1 VSDFTSDSY
10 RHTADDAE
18 LNSAA
23 VSGTREIPAWAVSL
37 AVHVVVLLLLSNI
50 IYVTAGPDAD
60 NLISSVVDE
69 LDERDYKFD
78 PVADMVGNASEANTL
93 TSSKAASKV
102 MNQNQQEEILRELEE
117 ENLEVEAPPINEV
130 MQPPSAD
137 LTSVVE
143 TTGAS
148 EKTGGVEGS
157 IDRMTYEVINSLKE
171 RETLVVWLFD
181 ESGSLASR
189 RSEIAD
195 RFENIYGQLDSLK
208 AERNSPLKTAIVGF
222 GKDIHFYTPEP
233 IADIGKAV
241 NLVRGIKDDDSGKEM
256 AFTAVGQVVNK
267 WMKKFR
273 FTARN
278 KHNCMIVLVTDERG
292 DDFEHLETVAAMCS
306 KTGFRVYCIGN
317 SSPFGRE
324 KGYVRYKYSDG
335 YEVDVPVDQGP
346 ESVRMEVLDLPYWG
360 ARGVDSGR
368 ISSGL
373 GPYALTRLCA
383 ETGGLYLI
391 AQDSRGKQFDVALMK
406 DYLPDY
412 RPMRFY
418 EKDVSGNSTKMALLR
433 AAEGTRLTR
442 VRAPL
447 TRFRADTDNALR
459 IEATEAQ
466 KSVAILG
473 QRVTEIVTQ
482 LEAGEKERDKL
493 KEPRW
498 QAAYDLAMGRA
509 LALQARAIGYNMM
522 LAQMKVAPKT
532 FEKEGNNTWTMVAS
546 GEVQTGPM
554 IRKIVA
560 RATEYLSRVVDDHQG
575 TPWAYLAELEL
586 ERQMGWAWRE
596 SNTNYSETGR
606 MNGNND
612 PKKGVL
618 FLEEVDPETG
628 KKKLVPRPK
637 PPSL

>member
-1 VSDFTSDSY
+1 MSDFTSDSY
-10 RHTADDAE
+10 RNISDDAE
-18 LNSAA
+18 LASAS

-37 AVHVVVLLLLSNI
+37 AVHIVVLLMLRSI
-50 IYVTAGPDAD
+50 IYVAAGPETD
-60 NLISSVVDE
+60 NLITSVVDE
-69 LDERDYKFD
+69 FDERDYKFD
-78 PVADMVGNASEANTL
+78 VTVADLVGNASEANTL
-93 TSSKAASKV
+93 TSSQAAAQV
-102 MNQNQQEEILRELEE
+102 MNQNQQDQIKRELEE
-117 ENLEVEAPPINEV
+117 DLLEIEAPPINEV
-130 MQPPSAD
+130 MQPPAAD

-143 TTGAS
+143 TTGTS

-181 ESGSLASR
+181 ESGSLAIR
-189 RSEIAD
+189 RNEIAD

-222 GKDIHFYTPEP
+222 GEGVHFYTPEP
-233 IADIGKAV
+233 ISDISKAV
-241 NLVRGIKDDDSGKEM
+241 NLVRGIKNDDSGKEM
-256 AFTAVGQVVNK
+256 AFTAVGQIVNK
-267 WMKKFR
+267 WKKFR
-273 FTARN
+273 SARN
-278 KHNCMIVLVTDERG
+278 KHNCMIVVVTDERG
-292 DDFEHLETVAAMCS
+292 DDFQHLESVAAMCS

-360 ARGVDSGR
+360 SRGVDSGR

-391 AQDSRGKQFDVALMK
+391 AQDSRGKQFDVTLMK
-406 DYLPDY
+406 EYLPDY

-418 EKDVSGNSTKMALLR
+418 EQDVTRNATKMALLS

-442 VRAPL
+442 VRAPI
-447 TRFRADTDNALR
+447 TRFRADTDNAVR
-459 IEATEAQ
+459 VEATEAQ

-482 LEAGEKERDKL
+482 LEAGEKDRDKL
-493 KEPRW
+493 KQPRW

-522 LAQMKVAPKT
+522 LAQMKVAPKS
-532 FEKEGNNTWTMVAS
+532 FEKEDNNTWTMKAS
-546 GEVQTGPM
+546 GEIQTGPK

-560 RATEYLSRVVDDHQG
+560 RSTEYLSRVVDDHQG

-586 ERQMGWAWRE
+586 ERQMGWAWQE
-596 SNTNYSETGR
+596 SYTNYAKTGR
-606 MNGNND
+606 MNGNNE
-612 PKKGVL
+612 PEKGVL
-618 FLEEVDPETG
+618 FLEEVDPKTG

>member
-10 RHTADDAE
+10 RHTTDDAT
-18 LNSAA
+18 SAS

-37 AVHVVVLLLLSNI
+37 AVHVVVLLGLSRI
-50 IYVTAGPDAD
+50 IYITAGPETD
-60 NLISSVVDE
+60 NLITSVVDE
-69 LDERDYKFD
+69 FDDRDYKFD
-78 PVADMVGNASEANTL
+78 VTVQDMVGNASEVNTL
-93 TSSKAASKV
+93 TSSQAAAKV
-102 MNQNQQEEILRELEE
+102 MNQNQQDQIKRELEE
-117 ENLEVEAPPINEV
+117 ELLEVEAPPINELT
-130 MQPPSAD
+130 QPSAAD

-143 TTGAS
+143 TTGTS

-157 IDRMTYEVINSLKE
+157 IDRMTFEVINSLKE

-181 ESGSLASR
+181 ESGSLAVR
-189 RSEIAD
+189 RNEIAD

-222 GKDIHFYTPEP
+222 GEGIHFYTPEP

-256 AFTAVGQVVNK
+256 AFTAVGQIVNK
-267 WMKKFR
+267 WKRFR
-273 FTARN
+273 SSRD
-278 KHNCMIVLVTDERG
+278 KHNCMIVIVTDERG
-292 DDFEHLETVAAMCS
+292 DDFQHLESVAAMCS

-324 KGYVRYKYSDG
+324 KGFVRYKYSDG

-360 ARGVDSGR
+360 ARGIDSGR

-391 AQDSRGKQFDVALMK
+391 AQDSRGKQFDVTLMK
-406 DYLPDY
+406 EYQPDY

-418 EKDVSGNSTKMALLR
+418 EQDVTKSAAKMALLR

-442 VRAPL
+442 VNAPA
-447 TRFRADTDNALR
+447 TRFRADTDNAIR
-459 IEATEAQ
+459 MEATAAQ
-466 KSVAILG
+466 ERVVLLEH
-473 QRVTEIVTQ
+473 RVTEIVTQ
-482 LEAGEKERDKL
+482 LESGEKDRENL
-493 KEPRW
+493 KGPRW

-509 LALQARAIGYNMM
+509 LALQARAMGYNLM

-532 FEKEGNNTWTMVAS
+532 FEKEGNNTWTMAAS
-546 GEVQTGPM
+546 GEVQTGPV

-586 ERQMGWAWRE
+586 ERQMGWAWQE
-596 SNTNYSETGR
+596 SYTNYAETGQ
-606 MNGNND
+606 MNGNNE

-618 FLEEVDPETG
+618 FLEEVDPKTG
-628 KKKLVPRPK
+628 KKKLVPRPM
-637 PPSL
+637 PPAL

>member
-1 VSDFTSDSY
+1 MSDFTSDSY

-37 AVHVVVLLLLSNI
+37 VVHVVVLLLLSNI
-50 IYVTAGPDAD
+50 IYVTAGPDTD

-78 PVADMVGNASEANTL
+78 VTVADMVGNASEANTL
-93 TSSKAASKV
+93 TSSQAASQV
-102 MNQNQQEEILRELEE
+102 LNQNQQEEIKRELEE
-117 ENLEVEAPPINEV
+117 ELLEIEAPPINDV

-143 TTGAS
+143 TTGTS
-148 EKTGGVEGS
+148 EKAGGVEGS

-181 ESGSLASR
+181 ESGSLAIR
-189 RSEIAD
+189 RNEIAD

-233 IADIGKAV
+233 ISDIGKAV

-267 WMKKFR
+267 WKKFR
-273 FTARN
+273 SARN

-292 DDFEHLETVAAMCS
+292 DDFEHIETVAAMCS

-324 KGYVRYKYSDG
+324 KGYVRYKYTDG
-335 YEVDVPVDQGP
+335 FEVDVPVDQGP

-360 ARGVDSGR
+360 ARGVDNGR

-412 RPMRFY
+412 RPMKFY
-418 EKDVSGNSTKMALLR
+418 EKDVAGNPTKMALLR
-433 AAEGTRLTR
+433 AAEGTRMTR

-459 IEATEAQ
+459 VEATEAQ

-482 LEAGEKERDKL
+482 LEAGEKERDQL
-493 KEPRW
+493 KGPRW

-575 TPWAYLAELEL
+575 TPWAYLAELDL
-586 ERQMGWAWRE
+586 ERQMGWGWRE
-596 SNTNYSETGR
+596 SYTNYAASGQ
-606 MNGNND
+606 MNGNAE
-612 PKKGVL
+612 PKKGVE
-618 FLEEVDPETG
+618 FLEEVDPKTG
-628 KKKLVPRPK
+628 KKKLIRRPP

>member
-117 ENLEVEAPPINEV
+117 DNLEVEAPPINEV

-143 TTGAS
+143 TTGTS

>member
-10 RHTADDAE
+10 RQSADEAVP
-18 LNSAA
+18 NAA
-23 VSGTREIPAWAVSL
+23 TVSGTREIPAWAISL
-37 AVHVVVLLLLSNI
+37 AVHIVVLLMLRSI
-50 IYVTAGPDAD
+50 IYVATGPETD
-60 NLISSVVDE
+60 NLITSVVDE
-69 LDERDYKFD
+69 FDERDYKFD
-78 PVADMVGNASEANTL
+78 VTVQDMVGNSSEANTL
-93 TSSKAASKV
+93 TSSQAAAQV
-102 MNQNQQEEILRELEE
+102 VNQNQQDQIKRELEE
-117 ENLEVEAPPINEV
+117 DILEIEAPPINEIT
-130 MQPPSAD
+130 QPPAAD

-143 TTGAS
+143 TTGTS

-181 ESGSLASR
+181 ESGSLAIR
-189 RSEIAD
+189 RNEIAD

-222 GKDIHFYTPEP
+222 GQDIHFYTPEP
-233 IADIGKAV
+233 ITDIGKAV

-256 AFTAVGQVVNK
+256 AFSAVGQVVNK
-267 WMKKFR
+267 WKRFR
-273 FTARN
+273 SARD

-292 DDFEHLETVAAMCS
+292 DDFEHLEAVAAMCS

-324 KGYVRYKYSDG
+324 KGYVRYQYSDG
-335 YEVDVPVDQGP
+335 YEVDVSVDQGP

-406 DYLPDY
+406 EYLPDY

-418 EKDVSGNSTKMALLR
+418 EQDVTRSATKMALLT
-433 AAEGTRLTR
+433 AAEGTRLSR
-442 VRAPL
+442 VSAP
-447 TRFRADTDNALR
+447 TIRFRADTDNVLR
-459 IEATEAQ
+459 TEATEAQ
-466 KSVAILG
+466 KAAAILG

-482 LEAGEKERDKL
+482 LEAGEKDRDKL

-509 LALQARAIGYNMM
+509 LALQARAMGYNLM
-522 LAQMKVAPKT
+522 LAQMKVAPKAY
-532 FEKEGNNTWTMVAS
+532 EKEGDNTWTMIAS
-546 GEVQTGPM
+546 AEIQTGPM
-554 IRKIVA
+554 IRKIVT

-586 ERQMGWAWRE
+586 ERQMGWAWEE
-596 SNTNYSETGR
+596 SYVNYAETGQ
-606 MNGNND
+606 MNGNNE
-612 PKKGVL
+612 PKKGVQ
-618 FLEEVDPETG
+618 FLEEVDPKTG

>member
-1 VSDFTSDSY
+1 MSDFTSDSY
-10 RHTADDAE
+10 RHTTDDAV
-18 LNSAA
+18 SAS

-37 AVHVVVLLLLSNI
+37 AVHVVVLLGLSRI
-50 IYVTAGPDAD
+50 IYITAGPETD
-60 NLISSVVDE
+60 NLITSVVDE

-78 PVADMVGNASEANTL
+78 VTVQDLVGNASEANTL
-93 TSSKAASKV
+93 TSSQAAAQV
-102 MNQNQQEEILRELEE
+102 VNQNQQDQIKRELEE
-117 ENLEVEAPPINEV
+117 DLLEIEAPPINEV
-130 MQPPSAD
+130 TQPPAAD

-143 TTGAS
+143 TTGTS

-181 ESGSLASR
+181 ESGSLAIR
-189 RSEIAD
+189 RNEIAD

-222 GKDIHFYTPEP
+222 GEGVHFYTPEP
-233 IADIGKAV
+233 ISDIGKAV

-256 AFTAVGQVVNK
+256 AFTAVGQIVNK
-267 WMKKFR
+267 WGKKFR
-273 FTARN
+273 TSRN

-292 DDFEHLETVAAMCS
+292 DDYQHLESVAAMCS

-360 ARGVDSGR
+360 ARGIDSGR

-406 DYLPDY
+406 EYLPDY

-418 EKDVSGNSTKMALLR
+418 EQDVTKNAAKMALLR

-442 VRAPL
+442 VSAPT
-447 TRFRADTDNALR
+447 TRFKADTDNAIRLA
-459 IEATEAQ
+459 ATEAQ
-466 KSVAILG
+466 ERVVLLG
-473 QRVTEIVTQ
+473 HRVTEIVNQ
-482 LEAGEKERDKL
+482 LEVGEKDREKL

-509 LALQARAIGYNMM
+509 LALQARAMGYNLM
-522 LAQMKVAPKT
+522 LAQMKVAPKA
-532 FEKEGNNTWTMVAS
+532 FEKEGNNTWTIAAS
-546 GEVQTGPM
+546 GEVQTGPI

-586 ERQMGWAWRE
+586 ERQMGWAWKE
-596 SNTNYSETGR
+596 SYTNYAATGR
-606 MNGNND
+606 MNGNNE
-612 PKKGVL
+612 PQKGVL
-618 FLEEVDPETG
+618 FLEEVDPKTG

>member
-1 VSDFTSDSY
+1 
-10 RHTADDAE
+10 
-18 LNSAA
+18 
-23 VSGTREIPAWAVSL
+23 
-37 AVHVVVLLLLSNI
+37 
-50 IYVTAGPDAD
+50 
-60 NLISSVVDE
+60 
-69 LDERDYKFD
+69 
-78 PVADMVGNASEANTL
+78 
-93 TSSKAASKV
+93 
-102 MNQNQQEEILRELEE
+102 
-117 ENLEVEAPPINEV
+117 
-130 MQPPSAD
+130 
-137 LTSVVE
+137 
-143 TTGAS
+143 
-148 EKTGGVEGS
+148 
-157 IDRMTYEVINSLKE
+157 MTYEVINSLKE

-267 WMKKFR
+267 WKKKFR

>member
-1 VSDFTSDSY
+1 MSNFTSDSY
-10 RHTADDAE
+10 RNTTDDAG
-18 LNSAA
+18 LSSAS

-37 AVHVVVLLLLSNI
+37 AVHVVVLLMLRSI
-50 IYVTAGPDAD
+50 IYVTAGPETD
-60 NLISSVVDE
+60 NLITSVVDE
-69 LDERDYKFD
+69 LDQRDYKFD
-78 PVADMVGNASEANTL
+78 VTVQDLVGNASEANTL
-93 TSSKAASKV
+93 TSSQAAAQV
-102 MNQNQQEEILRELEE
+102 MNQNQQDQIKRELEE
-117 ENLEVEAPPINEV
+117 DLLVVEAPPLNEV
-130 MQPPSAD
+130 MQPPSAE

-143 TTGAS
+143 TTGTS

-181 ESGSLASR
+181 ESGSLAIR
-189 RSEIAD
+189 RNEIAD

-222 GKDIHFYTPEP
+222 GEGVNFYTPEP
-233 IADIGKAV
+233 ITDIAKAV

-267 WMKKFR
+267 WKRFR
-273 FTARN
+273 SARD

-292 DDFEHLETVAAMCS
+292 DDFALLETVAAMCS

-324 KGYVRYKYSDG
+324 KGYVTYKYSDG

-346 ESVRMEVLDLPYWG
+346 ESVQMEVLDLPFWG

-391 AQDSRGKQFDVALMK
+391 AQDSRGKQFDVSLMK
-406 DYLPDY
+406 EYLPDY
-412 RPMRFY
+412 RPSRFY
-418 EKDVSGNSTKMALLR
+418 QQDVTRNSTKMALLT
-433 AAEGTRLTR
+433 AAEGTRLTQ
-442 VRAPL
+442 VRAPQ
-447 TRFRADTDNALR
+447 TRFRADSDNALR
-459 IEATEAQ
+459 TEASDAQ
-466 KSVAILG
+466 KAVAVLG
-473 QRVTEIVTQ
+473 HRVTEIVTQ
-482 LEAGEKERDKL
+482 LEAGEKDREKL

-509 LALQARAIGYNMM
+509 LAIQARAMGYNIM
-522 LAQMKVAPKT
+522 LAQMKVAPKA
-532 FEKEGNNTWTMVAS
+532 FEKEGNNTWTMAAS
-546 GEVQTGPM
+546 GDVETGPL
-554 IRKIVA
+554 IRKIVT
-560 RATEYLSRVVDDHQG
+560 RATEYLSRVVDNHQG
-575 TPWAYLAELEL
+575 TPWAYLAEMEL
-586 ERQMGWAWRE
+586 ERQMGWTWQE
-596 SNTNYSETGR
+596 SYTNYAATGQ
-606 MNGNND
+606 MNGNRE
-612 PKKGVL
+612 PQKGVL
-618 FLEEVDPETG
+618 FLEEVDPKTG

>member
-1 VSDFTSDSY
+1 MSDFTSDSY
-10 RHTADDAE
+10 RHVTDEAA
-18 LNSAA
+18 SAS

-37 AVHVVVLLLLSNI
+37 GVHVAVLLMLSSITYITN
-50 IYVTAGPDAD
+50 GPDTD
-60 NLISSVVDE
+60 NLITSVVDE
-69 LDERDYKFD
+69 FDESDYKFD
-78 PVADMVGNASEANTL
+78 VTVQDMVGNASDANTL
-93 TSSKAASKV
+93 TSSQAAAEV
-102 MNQNQQEEILRELEE
+102 VNQNQQEEIERQLEE
-117 ENLEVEAPPINEV
+117 ELLEIEAPPINELT
-130 MQPPSAD
+130 QPPAAD

-143 TTGAS
+143 TTGSS

-157 IDRMTYEVINSLKE
+157 IDRMTFEVINSLKE

-181 ESGSLASR
+181 ESGSLSVR
-189 RSEIAD
+189 RNEIAD
-195 RFENIYGQLDSLK
+195 RFENIYGQLDHLK

-241 NLVRGIKDDDSGKEM
+241 NLVRGIKDDDSGIEM

-267 WMKKFR
+267 WKRFR
-273 FTARN
+273 SARD

-292 DDFEHLETVAAMCS
+292 DDFKQLETVASMCS

-324 KGYVRYKYSDG
+324 KGYVRWTYSDG
-335 YEVDVPVDQGP
+335 FEQDIPVDQGP
-346 ESVRMEVLDLPYWG
+346 ESVRMEVLDLPFWG

-406 DYLPDY
+406 EYLPDY

-418 EKDVSGNSTKMALLR
+418 EKDVTRNTAKMALLT
-433 AAEGTRLTR
+433 AAENTRATR
-442 VRAPL
+442 VGAPTL
-447 TRFRADTDNALR
+447 RFKADTDNALR
-459 IEATEAQ
+459 VEATEAQ
-466 KSVAILG
+466 KAVAILAH
-473 QRVTEIVTQ
+473 RVTEIVTV
-482 LEAGEKERDKL
+482 LEAGEKDREKI

-509 LALQARAIGYNMM
+509 LALQARAMGYNSM
-522 LAQMKVAPKT
+522 LAQMKVAPKV
-532 FEKEGNNTWTMVAS
+532 FEKEGNNTWTMRAS
-546 GEVQTGPM
+546 AEIQTGPM

-560 RATEYLSRVVDDHQG
+560 RATEYLSRVVDNHQG

-586 ERQMGWAWRE
+586 ERQMGWTWAE
-596 SNTNYSETGR
+596 SYINYAEMGR
-606 MNGNND
+606 MNGNNE

-618 FLEEVDPETG
+618 FLEEVDPKTG
-628 KKKLVPRPK
+628 KKKLVKRPEIK
-637 PPSL
+637 L